1 MVLAL
6 DAQVLDKVSLGVDF
20 RAWGLGL
27 RVDNGDSTKELK
39 TFAAGL
45 LGKLKISL
53 LHHRDSAR
61 PPCSAY
67 VTRSDLGIAHSHP
80 HNMSYSLDSL
90 RGGT

>member
-45 LGKLKISL
+45 QGKAEDFFIAS
-53 LHHRDSAR
+53 
-61 PPCSAY
+61 
-67 VTRSDLGIAHSHP
+67 TRFCETTLQC
-80 HNMSYSLDSL
+80 L
-90 RGGT
+90 RHTQ